1 MAHSRGV
8 FCLRIQLAV
17 PAFCCPCPCPP
28 PAGGGATV
36 GLGVELGELLVAGD
50 NVSVGVETGLELEL
64 GAWLWLLLLLLLLAV
79 KMVATPEGGSV
90 SPFTDSDSERVSE
103 EHALSGP

>member
-8 FCLRIQLAV
+8 FCLRIQLAA
-17 PAFCCPCPCPP
+17 PAFCCPCPP
-28 PAGGGATV
+28 PAGEGATV
-36 GLGVELGELLVAGD
+36 GLGVELGELPVAGD
-50 NVSVGVETGLELEL
+50 DVSVGVETGLELEL
-64 GAWLWLLLLLLLLAV
+64 GAWLWLLLLLLLAV